1 MVTKAKGGSVS
12 VAQKLIE
19 STRAKARRVA
29 LLTPLGVEHLQEL
42 CDYNDGVQG
51 MSGRVSKVAAAES
64 LATFGWKGGR
74 EALDAVCREQLGRES
89 FARKGGGK

>member
-1 MVTKAKGGSVS
+1 MGTKAKGGGVS

-42 CDYNDGVQG
+42 CDYNDGVSG
-51 MSGRVSKVAAAES
+51 TNGRVSAAAAADS

-74 EALDAVCREQLGRES
+74 NALDAVCKEQLGRES
-89 FARKGGGK
+89 FARKGSKS

>member
-1 MVTKAKGGSVS
+1 MGTKAAKQSSVS
-12 VAQKLIE
+12 AAQKLIAQAR
-19 STRAKARRVA
+19 TRARRVQ

-51 MSGRVSKVAAAES
+51 NNGRVSRAAAAES
-64 LATFGWKGGR
+64 LAVFGWKGAR

-89 FARKGGGK
+89 FARKGSK

>member
-1 MVTKAKGGSVS
+1 MGTKAKGGSVS

-19 STRAKARRVA
+19 SARAKARRVA

-42 CDYNDGVQG
+42 CDYNDGVPG
-51 MSGRVSKVAAAES
+51 MTGRVSKESAADS

-74 EALDAVCREQLGRES
+74 YALDAVCKEQLGRES
-89 FARKGGGK
+89 FACKGSKS